1 MSYTVTKLITNAFH
15 TSGIVAREFQTVSG
29 TQVQEGLDYLNE
41 ILGDTRAADDMLSY
55 FTRYTFNTVV
65 GQEKYTIP
73 GLIEVDTLT
82 FVLNTVRY
90 QMNETQ
96 RIEYFGT
103 PRANNINS
111 LPLMYHVE
119 RQLDGADLYM
129 YFKPE
134 AVYPMELWGLFG
146 LTAVSALST
155 DLLLTYDQFY
165 INYLKYMLAKRIC
178 VNYDYDVS
186 PKLDMQVKY
195 YEGIISKQSQQMDL
209 KLQKIS
215 TLVSGQALNYG
226 QINLGKSWTVP

>member
-1 MSYTVTKLITNAFH
+1 MSYTVTKLINNAFY

-29 TQVQEGLDYLNE
+29 TQFQEGLDYLNE

-119 RQLDGADLYM
+119 RQLNGADIYM

-134 AVYPMELWGLFG
+134 SVYVMELWGLFG
-146 LTAVSALST
+146 LTAVALND

-165 INYLKYMLAKRIC
+165 INYLKYMLAQRIC

-186 PKLDMQVKY
+186 AKLREQVKY

-209 KLQKIS
+209 KIQKIS
-215 TLVSGQALNYG
+215 TLVSGQALSYG

>member
-1 MSYTVTKLITNAFH
+1 MSYTVTKLINNAFY

-29 TQVQEGLDYLNE
+29 TQFQEGLDYLNE

-55 FTRYTFNTVV
+55 YTKYTFTAVP

-73 GLIEVDTLT
+73 NLIEVDSLT
-82 FVLNTVRY
+82 FTLDTIRY
-90 QMNETQ
+90 QMNPTQ
-96 RIEYFGT
+96 RIEYFST
-103 PRANNINS
+103 PRANNISS

-119 RQLDGADLYM
+119 RKLNGADLYM
-129 YFKPE
+129 YFLPE
-134 AVYPMELWGLFG
+134 QAYPMELWGLFG
-146 LTAVSALST
+146 LTNVALND

-165 INYLKYMLAKRIC
+165 INYLKYMLAQRIC

-186 PKLDMQVKY
+186 VKLRDQVKY

-209 KLQKIS
+209 KIQKIS
-215 TLVSGQALNYG
+215 TLVSGQALSYG

>member
-1 MSYTVTKLITNAFH
+1 MPYTVTKLINNAFY

-55 FTRYTFNTVV
+55 FTRYTFNTVA

-73 GLIEVDTLT
+73 GLIEVDSLT
-82 FVLNTVRY
+82 FTLDTIRY

-103 PRANNINS
+103 PRANQISS

-119 RQLDGADLYM
+119 RQLNGADLYM
-129 YFKPE
+129 YFLPLQ
-134 AVYPMELWGLFG
+134 VYPMELWGLFG
-146 LTAVSALST
+146 LTAITSLAT

-165 INYLKYMLAKRIC
+165 INYLKYVLAQRIC
-178 VNYDYDVS
+178 INYDYDIS
-186 PKLDMQVKY
+186 PKLRDQVKY

-209 KLQKIS
+209 KMQKIS
-215 TLVSGQALNYG
+215 TLVSGQALSYG

>member
-1 MSYTVTKLITNAFH
+1 MPYTVTKLITNAFH

-41 ILGDTRAADDMLSY
+41 ILGDTRVADDMLPY

-103 PRANNINS
+103 PRANDINS

-119 RQLDGADLYM
+119 RQLDGADIYM

-134 AVYPMELWGLFG
+134 SVYVMELWGLFG
-146 LTAVSALST
+146 LTAVSSLAT

-165 INYLKYMLAKRIC
+165 INYLKYVLAQRIC

-186 PKLDMQVKY
+186 QKLRDQVKY
-195 YEGIISKQSQQMDL
+195 YDGIISKQSQQMDL
-209 KLQKIS
+209 KIQKIS
-215 TLVSGQALNYG
+215 TLVSGQSLNYG
-226 QINLGKSWTVP
+226 AINLGKSWTVP